1 MFANFSLEVRS
12 CGLHGH
18 ATYAPTEDDL
28 AARLRIATPWG
39 DAWRCL
45 RCGDYVLGAPK
56 GSGPA
61 DHAPV
66 ILRGD
71 ALRDAFILR
80 LLAADKT
87 FRGLLIGVVAFG
99 IFRFNGHQTS
109 VQQAIDVYLPLLR
122 PLAAQL
128 GIRLEDTAALH
139 LIEQALALPAHTINL
154 VASGIAAYALLNLV
168 EATGLWL
175 MKRWGEYVAV
185 VATSLFLPLEIH
197 ELILKLTPLRVAA
210 LVINL
215 FLVAYLVWS
224 KRLFGVRGGG
234 RAFEAE
240 RENASLLEVELAATG
255 QRLRRRRGAAAQGGG
270 LTKAGEPTASGGEP
284 TASGVE

>member
-1 MFANFSLEVRS
+1 LYADGVFANFSWEVRS

-18 ATYAPTEDDL
+18 ATYAPSEDDL
-28 AARLRIATPWG
+28 AARLRIDTPWG

-87 FRGLLIGVVAFG
+87 FRGLLIGVVAVG
-99 IFRFNGHQTS
+99 IFRFNGLQTS

-128 GIRLEDTAALH
+128 GIRLEDLAALH
-139 LIEQALALPAHTINL
+139 LIEQALALPAHTVTL

-185 VATSLFLPLEIH
+185 IGTSLFLPLEIH
-197 ELILKLTPLRVAA
+197 EIILKLTPLRVGA

-224 KRLFGVRGGG
+224 KHLFGVRGGG

-240 RENASLLEVELAATG
+240 RENTSLLEVEMAATG
-255 QRLRRRRGAAAQGGG
+255 QRLRRHGGG
-270 LTKAGEPTASGGEP
+270 TTRGGGYAPGGGP